1 MALGQNSLASGGIGT
16 FSIAVFKE
24 GYHRWLSVFTQ
35 YTAVLCCHL
44 LYSYMSSL
52 HFAVRAHRSE
62 HFLPSIF
69 TVLPAILIVSLSPR
83 SMCSCMFSSGQ
94 QVSNGFMDV
103 WVRSRRSYC
112 RRHPPFSPGR
122 GWSEGSGPPPRHAEE
137 QAGSLGLVAT
147 EKHCHGRLLEW
158 IVALQ
163 RGHERRLWSHLHQH
177 RNKDIVWSSC
187 GQEKGKV
194 IPSKAI
200 LAARMRFLYACRDI
214 LKGVLRYR
222 NETEDDAQGIS
233 TSDIVR
239 CHELKW
245 FQSSSAEETVAVHQS

>member
-44 LYSYMSSL
+44 TIFVHVVSASRRSGY
-52 HFAVRAHRSE
+52 RSE

-69 TVLPAILIVSLSPR
+69 TVLPASLTVSLSPR

-94 QVSNGFMDV
+94 QVSNGFMEGRV
-103 WVRSRRSYC
+103 HSCRSYC
-112 RRHPPFSPGR
+112 RHRPPFSPGR
-122 GWSEGSGPPPRHAEE
+122 GWSEGSGPPPRHVEE

-147 EKHCHGRLLEW
+147 ERHCHGRPLEW

-177 RNKDIVWSSC
+177 RNKDTVWSSC
-187 GQEKGKV
+187 GQGRREK
-194 IPSKAI
+194 SY
-200 LAARMRFLYACRDI
+200 LQR
-214 LKGVLRYR
+214 
-222 NETEDDAQGIS
+222 
-233 TSDIVR
+233 
-239 CHELKW
+239 
-245 FQSSSAEETVAVHQS
+245 QSSPPA